1 VYYIIYQDASR
12 LKDRQPGQPFHP
24 GAAVMK
30 PTERS
35 PDMAA
40 RLSRRELI
48 RSSIAV
54 TALSAA
60 GCAAPVPG
68 TVSQLTGYRLRAT
81 VNFNDALSGSYYYFV
96 LINNRRSSTPQA
108 NGAIP
113 VGGPISGTTY
123 GNGFATGSTSGT
135 SGFTDIVLY
144 GQQLPIGVAQNN
156 TAIYHVIGEDTADL
170 GNANYFDLRFIRQTG
185 NVLQTSDP
193 INSSSPATASQL
205 IWEIDL
211 GQLTI
216 DPTTN
221 LPYSSSATRLASV
234 RQMTWLQIN
243 IVATNIL
250 PRDPQTAIN
259 KQYDSMGNNNQQ
271 QDYYI
276 GIPVFLNGAFQPG
289 SYPNLA
295 GTEVTGD
302 VQPPGSPQD
311 PKLDMTGWQFDL
323 FQSG

>member
-1 VYYIIYQDASR
+1 
-12 LKDRQPGQPFHP
+12 
-24 GAAVMK
+24 MK
-30 PTERS
+30 QTQLANRP
-35 PDMAA
+35 PCI
-40 RLSRRELI
+40 LNRRELLQ
-48 RSSIAV
+48 SGGLL
-54 TALSAA
+54 TALAAA

-68 TVSQLTGYRLRAT
+68 TVNQLTGYRLRAT
-81 VNFNDALSGSYYYFV
+81 INFNDALSGNYYYFV
-96 LINNRRSSTPQA
+96 LINNRHSAIPQA
-108 NGAIP
+108 NGPIP
-113 VGGPISGTTY
+113 VGGPISGSTY
-123 GNGFATGSTSGT
+123 GNGFATGSTAGT

-156 TAIYHVIGEDTADL
+156 TAIYHVIGEDTTDL

-185 NVLQTSDP
+185 NALQSSDP
-193 INSSSPATASQL
+193 INSGSPATASQL

-216 DPTTN
+216 DPSTN
-221 LPYSSSATRLASV
+221 LPYASSATRLSAV
-234 RQMTWLQIN
+234 QQMSWLQIN

-250 PRDPQTAIN
+250 PRDPQTAVN

-295 GTEVTGD
+295 GAEVTGD

-311 PKLDMTGWQFDL
+311 PKLDMTGWKFDL